1 MHRVPAIAAALCLAL
16 GSAVHAAEGM
26 RTLESEHDVTTTA
39 DRLVKALEDKG
50 MTVFA
55 RIDHA
60 AGAKRAGLKLAPTEL
75 VIFGNPE
82 VGTQLMQCARS
93 TAIDLPMKMLV
104 WKAGSSVHIGYNT
117 PEYLAERHGI
127 EGCDQVLEK
136 VGGALDAFA
145 RAGAGA

>member
-1 MHRVPAIAAALCLAL
+1 MRRIPALAVALCLAVV
-16 GSAVHAAEGM
+16 STVHAAEGM
-26 RTLESEHDVTTTA
+26 RTIASEHDVATTA
-39 DRLVKALEDKG
+39 DRLVNALKDKG

-60 AGAKRAGLKLAPTEL
+60 AGAKRAGLTLAPTEL
-75 VIFGNPE
+75 VIFGNPK
-82 VGTQLMQCARS
+82 VGTRLMQCARS

-104 WKAGSSVHIGYNT
+104 WKNDSGVHIGYNT

-136 VGGALDAFA
+136 VGNALDAFA
-145 RAGAGA
+145 RAGAGE